1 MSLTVSNS
9 KNSETPHAKYIRDC
23 NELAAA
29 SEAFRQ
35 RIADLERTFFVY
47 DGSALT
53 IVCGACLDEGPKDY
67 VYTSGLTS
75 GCEIC
80 QCQI

>member
-9 KNSETPHAKYIRDC
+9 KNSETPHAKYIRQC
-23 NELAAA
+23 NELEAA
-29 SEAFRQ
+29 SKAFRQ
-35 RIADLERTFFVY
+35 RIADLERTYFVY
-47 DGSALT
+47 DGSDLT

-67 VYTSGLTS
+67 VYTSSLTS